1 MGFWVGMWYD
11 LLLFSYTLSLMID
24 NIAYHDTPEGT
35 TLEMIPVGFV
45 PRLGAWLIDFAIRL
59 GVMVVASWILSL
71 FMEAGRGI
79 FLLLYFVIDWLYMV
93 LFEVYRGGQ
102 TIGKKQY
109 GIKVCTDDGMAMT
122 WRTSMTRNILRVAD
136 FLPFMFICAVLC
148 MLFNRQSKRLGDMVA
163 GTMVVYVG
171 HEKLTFD
178 IPKSNPVLPTMP
190 LLFDEQQAVLAFA
203 ERTQELPKERWLELA
218 QILKPL
224 THQSHPE
231 KVGED
236 IVGFANAIIGRTFDN
251 QIDEPPHLPNDVMKM
266 SSSPSSSHPSSS
278 HLFGGES

>member
-1 MGFWVGMWYD
+1 MGWDFGWGCGMIC
-11 LLLFSYTLSLMID
+11 LFRCPLYPMID

-35 TLEMIPVGFV
+35 TLEMIPAGFV
-45 PRLGAWLIDFAIRL
+45 PRLGAWLIDFVIRL
-59 GVMVVASWILSL
+59 GIMIAASFILSL

-79 FLLLYFVIDWLYMV
+79 FLLLYFVVDWLYMV

-109 GIKVCTDDGMAMT
+109 GIKVCTDDGMTMT
-122 WRTSMTRNILRVAD
+122 WRRSMTRNILRVAD

-148 MLFNRQSKRLGDMVA
+148 MLFNAQSKRLGDMVA
-163 GTMVVYVG
+163 GTMVVYVN

-178 IPKSNPVLPTMP
+178 VPKSNPVLPTMP

-203 ERTQELPKERWLELA
+203 ERTKELPKERWLELA

-224 THQSHPE
+224 THETAPQ
-231 KVGED
+231 KIGDD
-236 IVGFANAIIGRTFDN
+236 IIGFANAIIGRSFDN
-251 QIDEPPHLPNDVMKM
+251 QVDESFHKNDSNTPLNPLPR
-266 SSSPSSSHPSSS
+266 SSS
-278 HLFGGES
+278 